1 MAHVDS
7 SARLSGDMYP
17 HTMKKYFKVK
27 GVTRNI
33 LVGGVWFFL
42 PMKKKEEK
50 TKQTANSAQFHSNRR
65 RFPYVLYNQTLFDYL
80 VRTIQIFQ
88 LIG

>member
-33 LVGGVWFFL
+33 LVGGVRFFL
-42 PMKKKEEK
+42 PIKKRKKPNKLQILLSSIPTGEG
-50 TKQTANSAQFHSNRR
+50 FHTYYIIKHYS
-65 RFPYVLYNQTLFDYL
+65 
-80 VRTIQIFQ
+80 TIW
-88 LIG
+88 